1 MPLIRYRRPSPLLRP
16 FVQFFTQREMK
27 LNDPV
32 FIHPVPARAAPM
44 LEFIYGD
51 RFQVFY
57 RDRGREDTT
66 PRVVMVGLQ
75 TRPFAQLKLQG
86 SLLSFVIMFQ
96 PTGLDRLFRV
106 PVGELTN
113 HDFDARSVLGRELD
127 ELDHRLGDCD
137 TLEERAAAAERFLL
151 LRVVQAGRVDRIRAA
166 AHRVLAA
173 DGCVRVSDIAAWAG
187 LGVRQC
193 EREFERSFGMGPKL
207 FARIVRFQAA
217 LDRKARSNSKTWTE
231 VAQEFGYFDQMH
243 MIHDFEQFAAEKPTE
258 MLGVVESLFREQIEA
273 MRLGLGVRAVGMVP
287 RFMV

>member
-1 MPLIRYRRPSPLLRP
+1 MPFTRYRRPSPPLRP
-16 FVQFFTQREMK
+16 FVQFFTQREIK
-27 LNDPV
+27 VNDPI

-57 RDRGREDTT
+57 RDRGREDIT
-66 PRVVMVGLQ
+66 PRVVLVGMQ

-86 SLLSFVIMFQ
+86 SLVSFVIMFQ
-96 PTGLDRLFRV
+96 PTGLGRLLRA

-113 HDFDARSVLGRELD
+113 HDFDARSVLGSELD
-127 ELDHRLGDCD
+127 DLDHRLGDCD

-151 LRVVQAGRVDRIRAA
+151 LRIARAGRVDRIGAA

-173 DGCVRVSDIAAWAG
+173 DGCVQVPEIAAWAG

-193 EREFERSFGMGPKL
+193 ERGFETRFGMGPKL

-231 VAQEFGYFDQMH
+231 VAQEFGYFDQTH
-243 MIHDFEQFAAEKPTE
+243 MIHDFDQFAAEKPTE
-258 MLGVVESLFREQIEA
+258 MLGVVEALFREQIEA
-273 MRLGLGVRAVGMVP
+273 MRLGLGAREAGMVP